1 VLLCSKATTVA
12 GVCLGWTEPNQTE
25 SNRFESGFA
34 SHPLC
39 IRIHIR
45 RARIHRKE
53 SRVRLF
59 LCFAI
64 QDTHTPIGFQPS
76 LHTHT
81 HTRIFADA
89 DVTVFSPSVSV
100 SSLRLSIDRS
110 IGRRVCASSSNERIE
125 FHFFFNSFIH
135 DGREDDRA
143 DVVGGVSWFET
154 MRLGG
159 CAASVSRV
167 VAMRA
172 RRAGESGETGRSR
185 RRRRILSTR
194 RRRERRRRRDDDD
207 GFSVRKR

>member
-1 VLLCSKATTVA
+1 LDRTK
-12 GVCLGWTEPNQTE
+12 PNRIE
-25 SNRFESGFA
+25 S
-34 SHPLC
+34 
-39 IRIHIR
+39 IRIGFRVASALHPHPHSTCAHSSKR
-45 RARIHRKE
+45 V
-53 SRVRLF
+53 SRSFVSLF
-59 LCFAI
+59 CNSRH
-64 QDTHTPIGFQPS
+64 THTPIGFQPS

>member
-1 VLLCSKATTVA
+1 MMSFIPSYL
-12 GVCLGWTEPNQTE
+12 
-25 SNRFESGFA
+25 
-34 SHPLC
+34 
-39 IRIHIR
+39 
-45 RARIHRKE
+45 
-53 SRVRLF
+53 
-59 LCFAI
+59 
-64 QDTHTPIGFQPS
+64 TPIGFQPS

-81 HTRIFADA
+81 HTRIYFADDA
-89 DVTVFSPSVSV
+89 GVIRFSPSVSV

-110 IGRRVCASSSNERIE
+110 IDPSVGRRVCASSSNERIE

-159 CAASVSRV
+159 CPASVSRV
-167 VAMRA
+167 VALRA